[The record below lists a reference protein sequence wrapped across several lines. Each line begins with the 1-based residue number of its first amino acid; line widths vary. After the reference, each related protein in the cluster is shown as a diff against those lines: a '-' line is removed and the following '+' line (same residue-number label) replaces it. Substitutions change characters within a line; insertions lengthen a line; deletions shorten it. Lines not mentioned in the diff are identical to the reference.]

1 MARRKAESAPGEPA
15 PDTIGAHLRGL
26 RKQREMTLEQLSEAT
41 GISVSSLSRIE
52 NTQLGLNVEK
62 VELLARALKVSPALL
77 VSRGRR
83 ARPRPRAG
91 PVDGARFIVDRARER
106 RPRRDRELNIEYLF
120 ERDPDRALDCM
131 HLTVDA
137 ISVWESEFVRHPGE
151 KIIYV
156 ISGAAVVYCERQ
168 PPVILETG
176 DSLYTDAKVW
186 HSVVAVNGSAELLV
200 TFYHG
205 PDADA
210 DPFETRFFSPESWA
224 RLQTAGR

>member
-1 MARRKAESAPGEPA
+1 MARRKGEAGAGGGA
-15 PDTIGAHLRGL
+15 PDTIGAHLREL
-26 RKQREMTLEQLSEAT
+26 RKERGMTLEQLSDAT

-52 NTQLGLNVEK
+52 NTQLGLNVDK
-62 VELLARALKVSPALL
+62 VELLARALGVSPALL

-83 ARPRPRAG
+83 GRARSLARHA
-91 PVDGARFIVDRARER
+91 DGARFIVDRARER

-120 ERDPDRALDCM
+120 ERNPGRALDCM

-151 KIIYV
+151 KIIYI

-168 PPVILETG
+168 PPVILEGG
-176 DSLYTDAKVW
+176 DSLYTDANVW

-200 TFYHG
+200 TFHHG

-224 RLQTAGR
+224 RLQAGGR